1 MVSGEGAV
9 MKVYPKIKF
18 VEMIMTG
25 NNQISSKYEI
35 EGPLDLMEELINKVL
50 LLEEKQKR
58 RMDNELT

>member
-1 MVSGEGAV
+1 

-58 RMDNELT
+58 RMDKELT